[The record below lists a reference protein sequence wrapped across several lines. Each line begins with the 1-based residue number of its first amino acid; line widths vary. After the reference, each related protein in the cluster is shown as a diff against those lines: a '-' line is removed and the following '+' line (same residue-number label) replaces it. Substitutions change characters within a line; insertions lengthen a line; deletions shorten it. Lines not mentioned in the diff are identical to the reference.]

1 MNILR
6 TSDSEIAGEIDRV
19 FRLEIDTLS
28 KVRES
33 LGKEYSDAAQL
44 LLDCP
49 GKVVVTGI
57 GKSGLIA
64 QKIVGT
70 MVSTGTSAIFLHAS
84 EAMHGDVGMVKKGDV
99 LLAISKSGET
109 EELLKLFPSIR
120 ETGVPIVSITA
131 AIKSSIAEES
141 DLVLFTPVDEE
152 ACPLNLAPTSSSTAA
167 LVVGDALAMTLMKMS
182 GFQPENYAL
191 SHPGGQLGRR
201 LLLRVADIMRS
212 GDNNPTL
219 HLDESVQQMLYEI
232 TNKRSGAVSIVDD
245 TGQLLGLV
253 TDHDIRQVLE
263 ESRDIFSLKISAI
276 MNETPTYVYSDDKAI
291 IALER
296 MENRDKPFMVLPVLE
311 RTKNT
316 VVGMVH
322 LHDLVSAGL

>member
-33 LGKEYSDAAQL
+33 LGKEYSDEAQL

-49 GKVVVTGI
+49 GIVVVTGI

-120 ETGVPIVSITA
+120 EAGVTIVSITA

-219 HLDESVQQMLYEI
+219 HLDESIQQMLYEI

-276 MNETPTYVYSDDKAI
+276 MNETPTYVYSDEKAI